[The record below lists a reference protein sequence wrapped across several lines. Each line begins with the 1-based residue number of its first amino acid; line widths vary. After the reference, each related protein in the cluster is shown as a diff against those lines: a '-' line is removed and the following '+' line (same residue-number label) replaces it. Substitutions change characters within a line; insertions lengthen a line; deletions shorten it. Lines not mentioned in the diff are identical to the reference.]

1 MFNEQ
6 KAAQIAAWFIASQ
19 GGTMPH
25 LKLIK
30 LMYLAERASLKAHGY
45 LMTGDRFVAM
55 PHGPVLSLTLDH
67 INDGVRSAQDGWD
80 SWVSDKAN
88 HTVGLVREV
97 TRDALDELSAADL
110 SILEATWRDFG
121 WMTKYQLRD
130 YTHDKKNC
138 PEWDDPNGSSM
149 PIPYEGVLRAIGL
162 NAEEAAERAARID
175 RQERLERAFLR

>member
-30 LMYLAERASLKAHGY
+30 LMYLAERASLQTHGY

-80 SWVSDKAN
+80 SWISDKAN

-97 TRDALDELSAADL
+97 NREALDELSDADL
-110 SILEATWRDFG
+110 NILAATWKKFG
-121 WMTKYQLRD
+121 WMSKFEIRD
-130 YTHDKKNC
+130 YTHDPKNC
-138 PEWDDPNGSSM
+138 PEWHDPDGSSN
-149 PIPYEGVLRAIGL
+149 PIGYGDVLRALGFSG
-162 NAEEAAERAARID
+162 EAAEELENNIREQSRIHRALAR
-175 RQERLERAFLR
+175 